1 MKEIEFYLEVDKD
14 ALTEERAEEYRQQ
27 YDEGWEKEGY
37 LISGD
42 LKLEEIYVDTIGS
55 PTITIRAYND
65 EIYLSLHI
73 PLNAFLF
80 KLLERND
87 FQRIIRVLEK
97 QKADVEKIIENLER
111 LDSAAKS
118 RIIQLLV
125 SDEGGGEIGD

>member
-42 LKLEEIYVDTIGS
+42 LKVEEIYVDTIGS

-65 EIYLSLHI
+65 EIYLACTSL
-73 PLNAFLF
+73 
-80 KLLERND
+80 
-87 FQRIIRVLEK
+87 
-97 QKADVEKIIENLER
+97 
-111 LDSAAKS
+111 
-118 RIIQLLV
+118 
-125 SDEGGGEIGD
+125 